1 MRIELKKMKLDEERG
16 ELVITAVI
24 LTMAAIKLLIIY
36 T

>member
-1 MRIELKKMKLDEERG
+1 MKLDEERG

-24 LTMAAIKLLIIY
+24 LTIAAIKPLIIY